1 MRKRA
6 AVTTRGRRSRQLNG
20 AGVLQYKIPAEQR
33 VSAQRLE
40 EPGVTAESAK
50 RICASNFWKNN
61 TRRNTERKKRNH
73 NKQAVYDGAV
83 DLTFEQD
90 LMHLIKKKN
99 IFYIFDVAA
108 GSEKKFCFYT

>member
-1 MRKRA
+1 MSQQNLPNVSVRA
-6 AVTTRGRRSRQLNG
+6 TFGKTTHG
-20 AGVLQYKIPAEQR
+20 E
-33 VSAQRLE
+33 
-40 EPGVTAESAK
+40 
-50 RICASNFWKNN
+50 
-61 TRRNTERKKRNH
+61 TRREKKETTTN
-73 NKQAVYDGAV
+73 DGAV

>member
-1 MRKRA
+1 MSQQNLPNVSVRA
-6 AVTTRGRRSRQLNG
+6 TFGKTTHG
-20 AGVLQYKIPAEQR
+20 E
-33 VSAQRLE
+33 
-40 EPGVTAESAK
+40 
-50 RICASNFWKNN
+50 
-61 TRRNTERKKRNH
+61 TRRKKKRNH